1 MRLGDHW
8 QRLVFAVSQRCDGAD
23 RHESLGIA
31 AGCIA
36 VAIVWFWPET
46 FK

>member
-8 QRLVFAVSQRCDGAD
+8 QCLVFAVSKRCDGAD
-23 RHESLGIA
+23 LRESLGIA